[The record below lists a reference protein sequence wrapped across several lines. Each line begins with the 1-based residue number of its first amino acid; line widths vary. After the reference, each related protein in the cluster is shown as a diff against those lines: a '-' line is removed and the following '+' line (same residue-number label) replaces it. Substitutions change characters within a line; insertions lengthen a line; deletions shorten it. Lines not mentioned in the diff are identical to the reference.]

1 MPSGVDVGD
10 LPARLESGYLA
21 AHLPK
26 ATSTYADAFDKSPE
40 FYSFYRSLE
49 AYRASFA
56 GKSNVLVVDP
66 SSDFFSFMKDA
77 GGAPRN

>member
-1 MPSGVDVGD
+1 MEGRPAPYFAADQGEGD
-10 LPARLESGYLA
+10 A
-21 AHLPK
+21 K
-26 ATSTYADAFDKSPE
+26 ATSTYADAFSKSPE

-66 SSDFFSFMKDA
+66 SSDFFRFMKDA